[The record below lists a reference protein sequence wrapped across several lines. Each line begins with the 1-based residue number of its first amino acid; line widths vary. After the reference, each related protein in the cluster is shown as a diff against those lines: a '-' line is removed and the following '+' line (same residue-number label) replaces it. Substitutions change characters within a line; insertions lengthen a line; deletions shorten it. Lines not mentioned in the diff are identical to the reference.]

1 MAGWLDKLW
10 LPAIAKGLAIS
21 MGHLLRSWFGKGQ
34 VTIRYPEERHVPP
47 PGFRGQ
53 HYLKRDP
60 QGRIKCVACCL
71 CQTACPSLAIAIVPA
86 PAPWNEREKY
96 PAAFSIDLL
105 RCIYCGMCE
114 EACPCD
120 AIALTSKFYACT
132 TTREA
137 AVIDRDRLVENY
149 PAECGPA
156 PVSVAPVRVGNHV

>member
-10 LPAIAKGLAIS
+10 LPAIAKGLAIT

-53 HYLKRDP
+53 HHLKLDA
-60 QGRIKCVACCL
+60 QGQIKCVACCL
-71 CQTACPSLAIAIVPA
+71 CQTACPALAIQITPA

-96 PAAFSIDLL
+96 PAEFTINLL

-114 EACPCD
+114 EACPVD
-120 AIALTSKFYACT
+120 AIELTTEYDIVGLS
-132 TTREA
+132 REEMIFDKEKLLN
-137 AVIDRDRLVENY
+137 VYDVTIGKK
-149 PAECGPA
+149 PM
-156 PVSVAPVRVGNHV
+156 